1 VQFFSDFFLN
11 LRAKFKETFTKYI
24 DLRSDTVTK
33 PGEAMRK
40 AMANAEVGDDVFGED
55 PTVNRLQEKVA
66 DLLAKEA
73 ALYVPSGTM
82 SNQLAL
88 KTHTNPGDEV
98 IVEKDSH
105 IFNYETAAPS
115 LLSGVQLNPV
125 PGIRGIMTADA
136 VEEAIR
142 PDVYYMMPTRLV
154 CLENTHNRGGGSI
167 YPMTLIDEIKD
178 VVVRHGLKYH
188 LDGARLWNASAAS
201 GIKVSEYAKRFDS
214 VSVCLSKGL
223 GAPVGSVL
231 TGTKEYISRAH
242 RFRKIFGGGMRQAG
256 VLAAAGLYALEH
268 NVQRL
273 VEDHE
278 KAKTFAKIISESP
291 LYDLNLDHVETN
303 IVIFGIKPSM
313 AVNKFISDVKSLGVL
328 LSAGSGAKVRA
339 VMHLD
344 VSTDDVK
351 KAAELLAEYR
361 PD

>member
-1 VQFFSDFFLN
+1 
-11 LRAKFKETFTKYI
+11 
-24 DLRSDTVTK
+24 
-33 PGEAMRK
+33 MRK

-55 PTVNRLQEKVA
+55 PTVNKLQERVA
-66 DLLAKEA
+66 ELLGKEA

-125 PGIRGIMTADA
+125 SGTRGLMTANG

-154 CLENTHNRGGGSI
+154 CVENTHNRGGGSI
-167 YPMTLIDEIKD
+167 YPMKLIDEIKS
-178 VVVRHGLKYH
+178 VVVRHKLKSH
-188 LDGARLWNASAAS
+188 LDGARLWNASVAT
-201 GIKVSEYAKRFDS
+201 GIRVSEYAARFDS

-231 TGTKEYISRAH
+231 TGTKEYIDRAH

-268 NVQRL
+268 NIQRL
-273 VEDHE
+273 AEDHE
-278 KAKTFAKIISESP
+278 KAKTFARILCDSP
-291 LYDLNLDHVETN
+291 IFELNLEHVETN
-303 IVIFGIKPSM
+303 IVIFGLRQPLVMNRFLSEM
-313 AVNKFISDVKSLGVL
+313 RSLGVL
-328 LSAGSGAKVRA
+328 LSAGSAGKVRA
-339 VMHLD
+339 VVHLD
-344 VSTDDVK
+344 VSMGEVK
-351 KAAELLAEYR
+351 KAAEILSKYR